1 MAERADRAPALRA
14 RLLAKF
20 RAREAVAAT
29 WTGQQRYS
37 WRLALAIVLLVVLF
51 LRNGPTSI
59 EKVAVFALCLAALFL
74 PLVVGPRLYAT
85 ALLLCALGTGLL
97 ARQSPDLLIASFVL
111 IGMAGSQLPLLLAAV
126 AGAGVAGVF
135 VAVQFHAAATGTLLQ
150 NLGWF
155 AAVFAGAIATR
166 GRRVAAA
173 RQLAMVAQLQQS
185 HSELRLAHE
194 QLRLDSQRTAELA
207 AAEERERIAREIH
220 DVLAHTLTVLVV
232 QVGAVKRLVGRDPA
246 RAQEQLDL
254 IAQLTRDGLAEVR
267 RSVHALHSAD
277 EEGVPAI
284 AALIAGFAE
293 RTGVACTFA
302 AAPDLPALSPALSK
316 ALYRLTQEALT
327 NAVRHGGAQHITVS
341 LARDDTQL
349 ALVIE
354 DDGIGAGAAPP
365 VPGGGNG
372 LPGAA
377 ERLRA
382 FGGTLEVGPRSAGGY
397 RVQATVPLASLAGR
411 GKHPAPGNA
420 LPAAGAPTG
429 RAAEDQGELRMRSVG
444 DRAST
449 RPSL

>member
-1 MAERADRAPALRA
+1 MDRRADHARELAV
-14 RLLAKF
+14 RLLAQF
-20 RAREAVAAT
+20 RARAAMNSAS
-29 WTGQQRYS
+29 TGQQRHY
-37 WRLALAIVLLVVLF
+37 WRLVLAIVLLVVLV
-51 LRNGPTSI
+51 LRNGPASI
-59 EKVAVFALCLAALFL
+59 EHVAVFALCLAALVL

-85 ALLLCALGTGLL
+85 ALLACALGAGLL

-111 IGMAGSQLPLLLAAV
+111 IGMAGSQLPLLPAAI
-126 AGAGVAGVF
+126 AGAGVALVF
-135 VAVQFHAAATGTLLQ
+135 AAVQFHAAATGTLLQ

-155 AAVFAGAIATR
+155 AAVFAGAVATR
-166 GRRVAAA
+166 NRRVAAA
-173 RQLAMVAQLQQS
+173 RQLAMVTQLQQS
-185 HSELRLAHE
+185 HAELRLAHE

-284 AALIAGFAE
+284 AALTAGFAE
-293 RTGVACTFA
+293 RTGAACTF

-327 NAVRHGGAQHITVS
+327 NAVRHGGARQITVS
-341 LARDDTQL
+341 LAPDDTRL

-354 DDGIGAGAAPP
+354 DNGIGAGAAPP
-365 VPGGGNG
+365 VPGGGHG

-377 ERLRA
+377 ERLRP
-382 FGGTLEVGPRSAGGY
+382 FGGTLDAGPRPTGGY
-397 RVQATVPLASLAGR
+397 RVRATVPLASLAEHVER
-411 GKHPAPGNA
+411 PAPGNA

-449 RPSL
+449 RPPL